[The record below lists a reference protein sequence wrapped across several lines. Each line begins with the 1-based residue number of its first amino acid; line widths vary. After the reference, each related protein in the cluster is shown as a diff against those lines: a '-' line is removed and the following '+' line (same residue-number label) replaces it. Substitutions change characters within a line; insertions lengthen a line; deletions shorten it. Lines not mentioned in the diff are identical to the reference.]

1 MHLKMQVKRGR
12 IIDTPRTISSS
23 MLILFLSW
31 IICDIHGTLA
41 SNGNSGSIDEDTS
54 SMDMMGRDPNLL
66 IIPNKEGYGQ
76 HIPINEP
83 GSSKNNGKNFYS
95 TKINYRL

>member
-1 MHLKMQVKRGR
+1 MQVKRGR
-12 IIDTPRTISSS
+12 ILDNPRTISS
-23 MLILFLSW
+23 LVWILFLSW
-31 IICDIHGTLA
+31 IICDIQGALA

-83 GSSKNNGKNFYS
+83 GSSKNNGKNVIQL
-95 TKINYRL
+95 K

>member
-1 MHLKMQVKRGR
+1 MQVKRVE
-12 IIDTPRTISSS
+12 ILDKPRTISSLV
-23 MLILFLSW
+23 MIIFLSW
-31 IICDIHGTLA
+31 IICHIHGTLA
-41 SNGNSGSIDEDTS
+41 SNGNSGSLDEDTS

-83 GSSKNNGKNFYS
+83 GGGKDNGKNLF
-95 TKINYRL
+95 L

>member
-1 MHLKMQVKRGR
+1 MQVKRGR
-12 IIDTPRTISSS
+12 IVEKPRTISSLV
-23 MLILFLSW
+23 LIIFLSGT
-31 IICDIHGTLA
+31 ICDIQGTLA

-83 GSSKNNGKNFYS
+83 GSSKNNGKNF
-95 TKINYRL
+95 IL